1 MTLESNIEGYKYS
14 VIIILPVDQHGD
26 KADICYSHKGWGY
39 EDLNSVSVE
48 AFS

>member
-14 VIIILPVDQHGD
+14 VIIIYQHGD
-26 KADICYSHKGWGY
+26 KADICYSHKGWRY